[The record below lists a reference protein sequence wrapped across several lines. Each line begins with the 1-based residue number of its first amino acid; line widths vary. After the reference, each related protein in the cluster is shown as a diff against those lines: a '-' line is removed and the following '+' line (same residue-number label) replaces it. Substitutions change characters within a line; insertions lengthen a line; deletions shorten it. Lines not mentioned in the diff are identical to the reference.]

1 MVNHE
6 NISPEQIRDKA
17 AIKCLDEACLPS
29 RDGTRTPM
37 QWDHSAQAG
46 FSFGNNVTPWLPVHD
61 NYPTVNVETELADQD
76 SILNFYRALLQLRQE
91 SEALRKGSWQPLIHY
106 PYEHLAYLRET
117 ESETVL
123 VVINFSY
130 EKNFD
135 RDRAIPNQSWQ
146 VLLSTHLT
154 LGEITPL
161 PKLLQPFEI
170 SIFRLEDN
178 WCK

>member
-76 SILNFYRALLQLRQE
+76 SILNFYRALLQLRQ
-91 SEALRKGSWQPLIHY
+91 
-106 PYEHLAYLRET
+106 
-117 ESETVL
+117 
-123 VVINFSY
+123 
-130 EKNFD
+130 
-135 RDRAIPNQSWQ
+135 
-146 VLLSTHLT
+146 
-154 LGEITPL
+154 
-161 PKLLQPFEI
+161 
-170 SIFRLEDN
+170 
-178 WCK
+178 